1 MATRKGTRLPTLHPS
16 GHYGQMPTLATTL
29 LAQAASGYRAEFIA
43 AGFGLGGVLVGALLS
58 RDSERRRWLR
68 EARER
73 SYVEFILR
81 TEELNSA
88 AATLAHF
95 VAVYDREKSGETK
108 EQLTNAQ
115 TGYWSIVENLRSEHR
130 RIELIGSHVFRHTAH
145 CVYVEAQVKVLFD
158 LDGDD
163 LLNQYAWQRWL
174 DYDVD
179 DIENERE
186 RLSSQARRDLGNE
199 PTVPRLTGPW
209 IARAHRYLTPKGRRD
224 AARLA
229 QMLRAFQESAPSAG
243 PRLRG
248 ETSARE

>member
-1 MATRKGTRLPTLHPS
+1 
-16 GHYGQMPTLATTL
+16 MPFFPVTAN
-29 LAQAASGYRAEFIA
+29 AAVGY
-43 AGFGLGGVLVGALLS
+43 
-58 RDSERRRWLR
+58 R

-88 AATLAHF
+88 ATTPARF

-108 EQLTNAQ
+108 EQLNDAQ

-130 RIELIGSHVFRHTAH
+130 RIELIGSPVFRHAAH
-145 CVYVEAQVKVLFD
+145 RVNVEAQVKALFD

-163 LLNQYAWQRWL
+163 LLNQDAWQRWL

-186 RLSSQARRDLGNE
+186 RLPGEAGSGERTDSPSPHGTMDSEGTPILDSQRPA
-199 PTVPRLTGPW
+199 
-209 IARAHRYLTPKGRRD
+209 
-224 AARLA
+224 
-229 QMLRAFQESAPSAG
+229 
-243 PRLRG
+243 
-248 ETSARE
+248 